1 MSCFCKILD
10 SPDILETVVQVWTED
25 VYSTLNLTQKKS
37 VQLAMN
43 KMEEVCNR
51 IYPVLFSDGFAFQS
65 SQPTASACGNPVL
78 MAKRKELT
86 IAALRF
92 NNPQAK

>member
-1 MSCFCKILD
+1 MLWLVSGYRNYAAEQLSSSAVGSGLKQPAGNVVMSCFCKILD
-10 SPDILETVVQVWTED
+10 SPDLLETVVQVWTED

-51 IYPVLFSDGFAFQS
+51 IYPVLFSDGFDY
-65 SQPTASACGNPVL
+65 
-78 MAKRKELT
+78 K
-86 IAALRF
+86 
-92 NNPQAK
+92 